1 MFTLQ
6 RRYTIDEDNRK
17 CYACG
22 VHLRGKCLE
31 WDAKFVC
38 NSNKCI
44 EALKARFKKKNL
56 LTHVQG
62 LADSDDEVDS

>member
-6 RRYTIDEDNRK
+6 RRYTIAEDQK
-17 CYACG
+17 LCHACG
-22 VHLRGKCLE
+22 SHLKGKCLE
-31 WDAKFVC
+31 WSAFFVC

-44 EALKARFKKKNL
+44 ETLKARFKKKSAV
-56 LTHVQG
+56 THVQG